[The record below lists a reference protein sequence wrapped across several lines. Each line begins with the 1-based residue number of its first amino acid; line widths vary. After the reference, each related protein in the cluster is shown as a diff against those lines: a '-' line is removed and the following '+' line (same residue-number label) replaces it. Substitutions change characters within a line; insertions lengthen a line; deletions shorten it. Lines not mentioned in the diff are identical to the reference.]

1 MTFLV
6 TEPETLNVY
15 LTTRFDGTAYSFSS
29 RDEDPG
35 RVPYAISWGT
45 QNPGG
50 FADASVTLAR
60 PPWPG
65 ALETPMFGGITIK
78 SASGEVKFHGRV
90 RGTPQIDSEAVT
102 LNAEGLAAHL
112 DDNTF
117 FRFLGCHNDLNA
129 WTEPTNERQLFLIG
143 TGVSPTNDGGVI
155 NADTGT
161 PVLDTRLTSPSDEW
175 QGSERW
181 LRVDGIPIGRIKG
194 SWSKFDFVDE
204 LKLGWDWRAILSPDG
219 TIAGDLTGN
228 MVGSGPGTYDVSA
241 GGARYYA
248 GVSLIFYDALPS
260 TDGLI
265 FDLQWVPTV
274 VGTHGLTLQNLD
286 DGSGRWGISIGD
298 ALEYCITDGAP
309 EIDIFSIEDADYVLS
324 HLVHTGTVRELVE
337 QVSAFGSVNGRVPD
351 WGVYENGFFWGA
363 PGSFGR
369 TWRVNRS
376 QMAVATAEGP
386 DAEQMTQ
393 GVVITYTDGSGRS
406 LSVGPPGIGADVE
419 TALLA
424 STDPNNRAPAYS
436 IIVRDAGLTTTG
448 GAILVGQA
456 LLAETN
462 SRPHKG
468 TVTITGDLE
477 DDAGNIGH
485 ASEVRACDR
494 VIVVNDEEPTE
505 QDIVSTN
512 YDHDSLTVTAN
523 VGTVPGNIET
533 LLARLAAAVQGL

>member
-6 TEPETLNVY
+6 TEPETLDVG
-15 LTTRFDGTAYSFSS
+15 LTLRNGNQHSFNPRSE
-29 RDEDPG
+29 DEG
-35 RVPYAISWGT
+35 SVPYAISYGT

-60 PPWPG
+60 PPW
-65 ALETPMFGGITIK
+65 LSTDDVMFATVTIRGTGGDIRY
-78 SASGEVKFHGRV
+78 VGRV
-90 RGTPQIDSEAVT
+90 RQTPQTDSEAIT
-102 LNAEGLAAHL
+102 LGIEGLAAFL
-112 DDNTF
+112 DDDQF
-117 FRFLGCHNDLNA
+117 FRFLGCHNDLSA

-143 TGVSPTNDGGVI
+143 TGVSPTNEGGVI
-155 NADTGT
+155 TADTGT
-161 PVLDTRLTSPSDEW
+161 PVLDTRLTSPSTEW
-175 QGSERW
+175 TASERW

-194 SWSKFDFVDE
+194 TWSKFDFVDE
-204 LKLGWDWRAILSPDG
+204 LKIGWDWRAILSPDG
-219 TIAGDLTGN
+219 TITGDLTGN

-260 TDGLI
+260 ADGTI

-324 HLVHTGTVRELVE
+324 HLVHTGTVRQLIET
-337 QVSAFGSVNGRVPD
+337 VSAFGSVNGRVPD
-351 WGVYENGFFWGA
+351 WGIYENGFFWGE

-369 TWRVNRS
+369 TWRVNRN
-376 QMAVATAEGP
+376 QMAVTSHEGVSS
-386 DAEQMTQ
+386 DEMCQ
-393 GVVITYTDGSGRS
+393 GVVITYTDGAGVAR
-406 LSVGPPGIGADVE
+406 SVGPPGTGADVGS
-419 TALLA
+419 ALLND
-424 STDPNNRAPAYS
+424 SSPNNPAPPDR
-436 IIVRDAGLTTTG
+436 IKVRDAGLTTAE

-462 SRPHKG
+462 NPPHKG

-477 DDAGNIGH
+477 DDSGTVGH

-494 VIVVNDEEPTE
+494 VIVVNDEDPTE
-505 QDIVSTN
+505 QDIVSTS

-523 VGTVPGNIET
+523 VGLAPANIET
-533 LLARLAAAVQGL
+533 LLARLAASVSGL